1 MEHDEL
7 GEILQE
13 FFTEADESL
22 DELEQDLIKLETI
35 SESGDFDA
43 DLVDRIFRVL
53 HTLKGGAGFLS
64 LDKMS
69 KLAHA
74 GENLLDEVRG
84 ENVDVTKDVMDAL
97 LTTNDMLKD
106 MLDMSKDGEDSNT
119 FEIDEMVQE
128 LETLTNGG
136 GAPAPKKTEPAV
148 EEAPVEEPE
157 EQEIEV
163 ETSVEDADV
172 TVDSDLL
179 AEVMADERLAGTD
192 DTEEE
197 EFTPEEEEASDDVA
211 VDADLLA
218 EVMADERLADK
229 EEAPEESVKV
239 EEKPKKKTAKK
250 PAKADVKEEN
260 ASEADMEKAL
270 QEEPVDDD
278 EADVKI
284 DLDLLAEVLAD
295 KRLAGDK
302 DTGDE
307 PTDPSASGVDLQLLA
322 EVMADERL
330 GDVIKHQV
338 KKAEAKKPD
347 NRAGERR
354 VGRGDRRKTDRRG
367 GKASAADVMIRVET
381 GRLDAIMNDV
391 GELVLARNSLVRS
404 LERPHIAEKL
414 EEEEYLGIMAQTE
427 QLTRGIRSLQSAVL
441 GTRMQPIK
449 KVFDKIPRQVRELKS
464 KLNKDVDLLIEGE
477 DTEVDKTLVD
487 ELADPMI
494 HLIRNSLDHGL
505 ETPEERTAMGKA
517 PSGTLSVR
525 AFYEGNNVVIQIQD
539 DGKGIDP
546 VVIRKKAI
554 EKELHDAETIE
565 AMSDQDAINLIFA
578 PGFSTAEQVSD
589 VSGRGVGM
597 DVVNSKIQSVKGS
610 ISLTSEFGVGTCV
623 TIYLPLTLAIVQTL
637 VVRAKEEGFAVP
649 IGDIAEVIKFNKG
662 DVHQVNKRDVIELRG
677 EVLPL
682 FYLEAL
688 THGISMPG
696 RQKLDLD
703 DAYVD
708 DPDMSPLRKRL
719 RQRSQKTTPFILVVR
734 EGGNALGLV
743 VDGLLG
749 QEEAVVKPISKVFGH
764 HEAISGA
771 TITGEGYV
779 HMILDVPYLMK
790 QL

>member
-22 DELEQDLIKLETI
+22 DELEQDLIKLETV

-43 DLVDRIFRVL
+43 ELIDRIFRVL
-53 HTLKGGAGFLS
+53 HTIKGGAGFLN

-74 GENLLDEVRG
+74 GENLLDEVRA

-97 LTTNDMLKD
+97 LTSNDMLKD

-119 FEIDEMVQE
+119 FDINDMVKD
-128 LETLTNGG
+128 LEDLTNGSEVTL
-136 GAPAPKKTEPAV
+136 KV
-148 EEAPVEEPE
+148 EAKPPVEENIEPE
-157 EQEIEV
+157 KPQEETV
-163 ETSVEDADV
+163 EI
-172 TVDSDLL
+172 
-179 AEVMADERLAGTD
+179 
-192 DTEEE
+192 TENV
-197 EFTPEEEEASDDVA
+197 S

-218 EVMADERLADK
+218 EVMADERLAGEAD
-229 EEAPEESVKV
+229 EEEIPVPAAEETSADTVIDSDLLAEVMGDERLAGKPEEEPSPKKVKKEKAV
-239 EEKPKKKTAKK
+239 SKPKDTVEDTDAMEMAALEE
-250 PAKADVKEEN
+250 PLDDDDADVT
-260 ASEADMEKAL
+260 
-270 QEEPVDDD
+270 
-278 EADVKI
+278 I

-295 KRLAGDK
+295 KRLGGDK
-302 DTGDE
+302 DTGED
-307 PTDPSASGVDLQLLA
+307 PTDVAASGVDLKLLA

-330 GDVIKHQV
+330 GDVIKQ
-338 KKAEAKKPD
+338 KAKESAKKD
-347 NRAGERR
+347 NRGGERR
-354 VGRGDRRKTDRRG
+354 MGRSERRKTDRRNQP
-367 GKASAADVMIRVET
+367 AAADIMIRVET

-391 GELVLARNSLVRS
+391 GELVLARNALVRS
-404 LERPHIAEKL
+404 LERPHIMDKL
-414 EEEEYLGIMAQTE
+414 EEEEYVNIMGQTE

-449 KVFDKIPRQVRELKS
+449 KVFDKIPRQVRELKT
-464 KLNKDVDLLIEGE
+464 KLGKEVDMIVEGE

-487 ELADPMI
+487 ELSDPMI

-505 ETPEERTAMGKA
+505 ESPEERTAMGKA
-517 PSGTLSVR
+517 PTGTLSVR
-525 AFYEGNNVVIQIQD
+525 AFYEGNNVVICIQD

-546 VVIRKKAI
+546 TVIRKKAI

-578 PGFSTAEQVSD
+578 PGFSTAEEVSD

-597 DVVNSKIQSVKGS
+597 DVVNSKIKSVKGS
-610 ISLTSEFGVGTCV
+610 ISLQSEFGVGTCV

-637 VVRAKEEGFAVP
+637 VVRANDEGFAVP
-649 IGDIAEVIKFNKG
+649 IGDIAEVIKFNKN

-677 EVLPL
+677 DVLPL
-682 FYLEAL
+682 FYLESL
-688 THGISMPG
+688 THGINLPG
-696 RQKLDLD
+696 RQKLNLG
-703 DAYVD
+703 DACVQD
-708 DPDMSPLRKRL
+708 ESMSALRKRL

-749 QEEAVVKPISKVFGH
+749 QEEAVIKPISKVFGH

>member
-84 ENVDVTKDVMDAL
+84 ENVEITKDVMDAL

-119 FEIDEMVQE
+119 FEIDEMVAE
-128 LETLTNGG
+128 LETLTNVGS
-136 GAPAPKKTEPAV
+136 APVSKKEKSAV
-148 EEAPVEEPE
+148 EKTPVEESEKP
-157 EQEIEV
+157 EV
-163 ETSVEDADV
+163 EVEEPIEGADV
-172 TVDSDLL
+172 TIDSDLL
-179 AEVMADERLAGTD
+179 AEVMADECLST
-192 DTEEE
+192 TEEVE
-197 EFTPEEEEASDDVA
+197 GEFTPAEEDASDDIA

-218 EVMADERLADK
+218 EVMADERLANK
-229 EEAPEESVKV
+229 EGLLDEPVKV
-239 EEKPKKKTAKK
+239 EEKPKKKAAKK
-250 PAKADVKEEN
+250 PAKAEIKEEN
-260 ASEADMEKAL
+260 ASESDMEKAL

-284 DLDLLAEVLAD
+284 DLELLAEVLAD

-307 PTDPSASGVDLQLLA
+307 PTDPAAVGVDLQLLA
-322 EVMADERL
+322 EVMADDRL
-330 GDVIKHQV
+330 GDVIQHQV
-338 KKAEAKKPD
+338 KKVEAKEPD

-367 GKASAADVMIRVET
+367 GKASASDVMIRVET

-464 KLNKDVDLLIEGE
+464 KLSKDVDLLIEGE

-649 IGDIAEVIKFNKG
+649 IGDIAEVIKFNKA

-696 RQKLDLD
+696 RQKLNLD
-703 DAYVD
+703 DAYID
-708 DPDMSPLRKRL
+708 DPNMSPLRKRL

>member
-136 GAPAPKKTEPAV
+136 GAPAPKKAGPAV

-157 EQEIEV
+157 EQEVEV
-163 ETSVEDADV
+163 EASTEDADV

-179 AEVMADERLAGTD
+179 AEVMADERLAGTEGA
-192 DTEEE
+192 EEE
-197 EFTPEEEEASDDVA
+197 KFTPEEEEASDDVA

-229 EEAPEESVKV
+229 EEALEESAKV
-239 EEKPKKKTAKK
+239 EEKPKKKPAKK
-250 PAKADVKEEN
+250 PAKAEVKEEN

-338 KKAEAKKPD
+338 KKAEAKEPD

-464 KLNKDVDLLIEGE
+464 KLSKDVDLLIEGE

>member
-35 SESGDFDA
+35 SESGDYDA
-43 DLVDRIFRVL
+43 NLVDRIFRVL

-74 GENLLDEVRG
+74 GENLLDEVRS
-84 ENVDVTKDVMDAL
+84 ENVQINKSVMDAL

-106 MLDMSKDGEDSNT
+106 MLDMSKDGEDSNA
-119 FEIDEMVQE
+119 FNIADMVKE
-128 LETLTNGG
+128 LEALTDGKSPNPQTPAQPA
-136 GAPAPKKTEPAV
+136 APAEPKKQVEKPA
-148 EEAPVEEPE
+148 ESS
-157 EQEIEV
+157 I
-163 ETSVEDADV
+163 
-172 TVDSDLL
+172 
-179 AEVMADERLAGTD
+179 
-192 DTEEE
+192 
-197 EFTPEEEEASDDVA
+197 A

-218 EVMADERLADK
+218 EVMADERLAADKNTEEEAFEPAEDTAADNPSDIAVDESLLAEVMADERLASK
-229 EEAPEESVKV
+229 EEPVV
-239 EEKPKKKTAKK
+239 
-250 PAKADVKEEN
+250 EN
-260 ASEADMEKAL
+260 AEVADESAMEMVAL
-270 QEEPVDDD
+270 DEPVDDD
-278 EADVKI
+278 DADVTV
-284 DLDLLAEVLAD
+284 DLELLAEVLAD
-295 KRLAGDK
+295 KRLAADK
-302 DTGDE
+302 DNGEE
-307 PTDPSASGVDLQLLA
+307 PTDPTAGGIDLKLLA

-330 GDVIKHQV
+330 GSVIKAKSKQV
-338 KKAEAKKPD
+338 EEKANES
-347 NRAGERR
+347 RVGERR
-354 VGRGDRRKTDRRG
+354 IGRGDRRSSDRRSG
-367 GKASAADVMIRVET
+367 QSKVPQADVMIRVET
-381 GRLDAIMNDV
+381 GRIDAIMNDV
-391 GELVLARNSLVRS
+391 GELVLARNALVRS
-404 LERPHIAEKL
+404 LEKPRVMER
-414 EEEEYLGIMAQTE
+414 LGEDDYMSIMAQTD

-449 KVFDKIPRQVRELKS
+449 KVFDKIPRQVRELKT
-464 KLNKDVDLLIEGE
+464 KLGKEVDLIVEGE

-505 ETPEERTAMGKA
+505 EGPEERSMMGKA
-517 PSGTLSVR
+517 PSGTLAIR

-554 EKELHDAETIE
+554 EKGLHDPETIE
-565 AMSDQDAINLIFA
+565 SMSDQDAINLIFA
-578 PGFSTAEQVSD
+578 PGFSTADQISD

-610 ISLTSEFGVGTCV
+610 ISLQSELGVGTCV

-637 VVRAKEEGFAVP
+637 VVRAKNEGFAVP
-649 IGDIAEVIKFNKG
+649 IGDISEVIKFNP
-662 DVHQVNKRDVIELRG
+662 DVVHQVNKRDVIELRG
-677 EVLPL
+677 DVLPL
-682 FYLEAL
+682 FYLHTLA
-688 THGISMPG
+688 HGIQLPNH
-696 RQKLDLD
+696 QKLAFDEAHLED
-703 DAYVD
+703 EN
-708 DPDMSPLRKRL
+708 MSPLRKSL
-719 RQRSQKTTPFILVVR
+719 RQRSQATTPFILVVR
-734 EGGNALGLV
+734 EGSNALGVV

-790 QL
+790 KL